1 MSNDLIEILLPALQ
15 MIVNA
20 LLVVLCLRLIAQ
32 ACQVNPYNPYVAVLI
47 RVSDAVA
54 GPWRAI
60 LPRTRRFDLA
70 TFAAML
76 TVQLLYIVFIL
87 YLLGA
92 LSGFNFPV
100 AVMWASLGIAGLTI
114 DLLFICIIGMII
126 VSFVAPHSTHPGVE
140 LLWQITEPVMAP
152 VRQILPPMG
161 GLDFSPIVVF
171 IAINIISNSLTK
183 IAVAVSY
190 PGWVIGL

>member
-20 LLVVLCLRLIAQ
+20 VLVVLCLRLIAQ
-32 ACQVNPYNPYVAVLI
+32 ACQVNPYNPYVSVLI
-47 RVSDAVA
+47 RVSDTLA

-60 LPRTRRFDLA
+60 LPRSRRFDFATLA
-70 TFAAML
+70 TML
-76 TVQLLYIVFIL
+76 TIQLLYIAFIL

-92 LSGFNFPV
+92 LSGFNLPV
-100 AVMWASLGIAGLTI
+100 AIMWASLGIAGLAL

-126 VSFVAPHSTHPGVE
+126 VSFVAPQSAHPGIE

-152 VRQILPPMG
+152 VRQLLPPMG
-161 GLDFSPIVVF
+161 GLDFSPILVF
-171 IAINIISNSLTK
+171 IAINIIGNSLAK
-183 IAVAVSY
+183 IATAVSY
-190 PGWVIGL
+190 PGWIIGL